1 MGNKVLLNLL
11 TEDLADLEHALTLA
25 THTYKDFIRQ
35 EEMEKSGGNSQRKA
49 AWQRDID
56 RYQRLREH
64 IISVLAVEPSIPATD
79 MVS

>member
-1 MGNKVLLNLL
+1 MGKNVNLSFKK
-11 TEDLADLEHALTLA
+11 EDLADLEHALTLA

-56 RYQRLREH
+56 RYTKQ
-64 IISVLAVEPSIPATD
+64 P
-79 MVS
+79 